1 MDVCGVLTFEWVAV
15 LQQGKAWMLQLL
27 SVACLSL
34 AAKMEETEVPILLD
48 LQVFISD
55 HLLVIVRGF
64 IAMQSMQCEWP

>member
-1 MDVCGVLTFEWVAV
+1 VDVCGVLTFEWVAV

>member
-48 LQVFISD
+48 LQVFIS
-55 HLLVIVRGF
+55 HHVLVIVRGF
-64 IAMQSMQCEWP
+64 IGMQSMQCEWP